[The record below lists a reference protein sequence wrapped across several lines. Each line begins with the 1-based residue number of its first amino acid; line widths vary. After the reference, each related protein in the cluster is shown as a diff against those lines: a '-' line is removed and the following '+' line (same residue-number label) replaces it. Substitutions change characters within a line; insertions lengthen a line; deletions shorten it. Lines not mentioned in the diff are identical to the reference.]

1 MPHTPTIMQMMP
13 ASCVQ
18 GRHIWRACVPLVLY
32 HVVEWHHPDRVMQQF
47 GLQQHIPDM
56 PLQQDELHDISLTGK
71 QGNNWPDECRSYIH
85 LWDNRNNY
93 VVVGAEFIR
102 PAGPNDNYMRWYF
115 EHSIPHLTR
124 KCVLHAMMV
133 RFT

>member
-47 GLQQHIPDM
+47 GLQQHIPDR
-56 PLQQDELHDISLTGK
+56 PLQQDELHDFSLTGK
-71 QGNNWPDECRSYIH
+71 HSNNRISECASYIS
-85 LWDNRNNY
+85 LWDHRDEH
-93 VVVGAEFIR
+93 VVHGPEFIR
-102 PAGPNDNYMRWYF
+102 LAGPNENHTRWYI
-115 EHSIPHLTR
+115 EHS
-124 KCVLHAMMV
+124 
-133 RFT
+133 